1 MPIAHSS
8 FSDRQ
13 LWRPEPSG
21 LAPGSSYVGELGITG
36 RRVWVDEHAGPRVLR
51 CSLEDPVF
59 GFTWGRPGPRTRD
72 LAVAI
77 LQDATGDA
85 ALAEHHAVAFVRDVL
100 VALPATGFQLSG
112 EDVAAW
118 LNRREPRS
126 PQ

>member
-1 MPIAHSS
+1 MPITHGS

-13 LWRPEPSG
+13 LWRPERGG
-21 LAPGSSYVGELGITG
+21 LSAGSRYVGEFGIAG

-51 CSLEDPVF
+51 CALEDPVF

-85 ALAEHHAVAFVRDVL
+85 ALAERHAGAFMREVL
-100 VALPATGFQLSG
+100 VALPVTGFELSG
-112 EDVAAW
+112 DDVAAW
-118 LNRREPRS
+118 LSGREPRS